1 MKSWG
6 TRRMLTVKG
15 RQDTRV
21 TITVEVCRGK
31 VWLTSFDCP
40 FISEAILE
48 PTQADSLVELI
59 TQATK
64 EARTYKN
71 GPAS

>member
-1 MKSWG
+1 MKPWG
-6 TRRMLTVKG
+6 TRRTLVVKG
-15 RQDTRV
+15 RQDARV

-40 FISEAILE
+40 FTSEAILE
-48 PTQADSLVELI
+48 PAQVDSLVELI
-59 TQATK
+59 TQAAK
-64 EARTYKN
+64 EARSYKN